1 MILQHEGG
9 FQDGQFDVLNM
20 CLRGLWTEIETIEK
34 RRDVRLTISRCAA
47 NNTGCNPM
55 VRLTA
60 NNKSG
65 IFLHLRCLDI

>member
-47 NNTGCNPM
+47 NNN
-55 VRLTA
+55 RLQSYGAA
-60 NNKSG
+60 NSKQ
-65 IFLHLRCLDI
+65 